1 MKNILSKLLF
11 LVYFLPPPA
20 NAGLLSIDDALRAT
34 YTACINIDNEISH
47 LKTMAGINTAVTAVG
62 TAAGAGAITVGF
74 IKANKDELIEKLEM
88 EKLKKIEESGIN
100 SGSKNPPS
108 DQVLAA
114 ADNYFTI
121 NQSNTSEIDSE
132 IEQLNKQ
139 SKKLGN
145 WRTGLLA
152 ANTATNIAGA
162 AIAGTNKVD
171 QDLNNQIQNCISS
184 VKNLRNAIMQARI
197 NGENVSEAETIA
209 NACGE
214 YEYVDI
220 SKINKRGTGAMISST
235 IGAATGLAGTVTS
248 GIANNDNTRNNNTI
262 NGKQREKTLN
272 TAANALSIGA
282 TAASVTATVFNA
294 TQIAAIKKVAAVS
307 EKCTGV
313 LK

>member
-1 MKNILSKLLF
+1 M
-11 LVYFLPPPA
+11 
-20 NAGLLSIDDALRAT
+20 
-34 YTACINIDNEISH
+34 
-47 LKTMAGINTAVTAVG
+47 
-62 TAAGAGAITVGF
+62 
-74 IKANKDELIEKLEM
+74 
-88 EKLKKIEESGIN
+88 
-100 SGSKNPPS
+100 
-108 DQVLAA
+108 
-114 ADNYFTI
+114 
-121 NQSNTSEIDSE
+121 
-132 IEQLNKQ
+132 
-139 SKKLGN
+139 GN